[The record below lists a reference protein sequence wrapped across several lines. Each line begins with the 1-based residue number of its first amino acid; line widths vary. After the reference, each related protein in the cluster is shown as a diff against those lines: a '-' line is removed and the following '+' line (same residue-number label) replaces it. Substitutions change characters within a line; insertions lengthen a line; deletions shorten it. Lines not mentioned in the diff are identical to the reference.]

1 MIEVELKVRLDEE
14 EALDLPDKL
23 KKLGFTRYG
32 KIEEI
37 DTYFNG
43 IDRDFRETDEA
54 LRVRESIDLD
64 RGYTR
69 YYLTYK
75 GPKMD
80 KVSKTREEYQVG
92 VMDGDTT
99 KVILKK
105 LGFKM
110 VSPIR
115 KVREIYKKGEVVVS
129 IDKVEDIGYFVE
141 FEKTVRSE
149 SEKEDA
155 IKELMDLIRSLN
167 MDEGRLIRSSYLEL
181 RDAYEKKG

>member
-14 EALDLPDKL
+14 EVLDLPDKL

-32 KIEEI
+32 KVEEI

-64 RGYTR
+64 KGSTK

-75 GPKMD
+75 GPKID
-80 KVSKTREEYQVG
+80 RISKTREEYQVG
-92 VMDGDTT
+92 VEDGDTI
-99 KVILKK
+99 KVILRK

-110 VSPIR
+110 VPPIR
-115 KVREIYKKGEVVVS
+115 KVREIYKKDKVVVS
-129 IDKVEDIGYFVE
+129 IDNVEGIGYFAE
-141 FEKTVRSE
+141 FEKTVKST
-149 SEKEDA
+149 SEKEDTV
-155 IKELMDLIRSLN
+155 KELMDLIRSLN
-167 MDEGRLIRSSYLEL
+167 IDEERLIRSSYLEL
-181 RDAYEKKG
+181 RGSYENKR